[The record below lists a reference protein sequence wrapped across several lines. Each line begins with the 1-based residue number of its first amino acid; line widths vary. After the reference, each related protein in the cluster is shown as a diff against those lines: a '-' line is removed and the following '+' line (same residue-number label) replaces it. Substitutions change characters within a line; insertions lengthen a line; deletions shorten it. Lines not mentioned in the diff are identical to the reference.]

1 MKPLL
6 ILFVSAFSLN
16 VFAALDKEPC
26 RTQKNMRMKIESITS
41 NIANIDTTRTPEGG
55 PYLRKELICK
65 AQYCVV
71 VSRSNF
77 VEKYDPTH
85 PDANAEGYV
94 RYPDIDPAL
103 EMAAYQEANKAYQ
116 VAQKN
121 CRAEKLARNE

>member
-26 RTQKNMRMKIESITS
+26 RTQKNMHMKMSSISS
-41 NIANIDTTRTPEGG
+41 NIANSKTTRTPEGG
-55 PYLRKELICK
+55 PYQRKELICK

-71 VSRSNF
+71 VTRSNF
-77 VEKYDPTH
+77 IEEYEPTH
-85 PDANAEGYV
+85 PDANADGYV
-94 RYPDIDPAL
+94 RYPDIDVAV
-103 EMAAYQEANKAYQ
+103 EMAAFKEASTAYK